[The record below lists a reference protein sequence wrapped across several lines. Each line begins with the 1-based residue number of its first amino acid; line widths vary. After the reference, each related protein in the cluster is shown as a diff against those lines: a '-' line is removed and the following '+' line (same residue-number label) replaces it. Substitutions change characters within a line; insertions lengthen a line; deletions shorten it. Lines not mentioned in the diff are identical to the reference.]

1 MIEHTNKLL
10 QKEVTRKE
18 FLQCV
23 AGGLIFVFGFHNLLS
38 LLQRYRQADQVQPH
52 QTDALSGF
60 GTRKFGA

>member
-1 MIEHTNKLL
+1 MIDHTNKLL

-23 AGGLIFVFGFHNLLS
+23 AGSLIFVFGFHNLLS
-38 LLQRYRQADQVQPH
+38 LLQRYRQADQPRQPE
-52 QTDALSGF
+52 ALSGF